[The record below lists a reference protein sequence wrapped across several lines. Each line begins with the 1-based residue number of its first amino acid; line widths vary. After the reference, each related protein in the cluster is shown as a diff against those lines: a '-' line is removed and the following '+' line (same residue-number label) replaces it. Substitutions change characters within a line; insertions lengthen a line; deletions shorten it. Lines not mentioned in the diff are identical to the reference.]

1 MRGCTGT
8 GAGITLRLW
17 IRRTRP
23 RRRGASRGAE
33 GLARAGLGPVDAER
47 VAEHVADV
55 GRAVAVAVRAGA
67 LADLEAVGGGGASG
81 RGRRNSPRGTAGR
94 RGSPATGRPGAG
106 GGELRHD
113 AARHGG
119 SRFEILPGLA
129 VLVFGEEVP
138 VPGPQRAGARLA
150 GGREPPRGAV
160 ALPAER
166 LDGGGPAAVG
176 PSDQPAVAA
185 PGDGWGGRARLPARR
200 GGPGSV
206 R

>member
-1 MRGCTGT
+1 MSLPL
-8 GAGITLRLW
+8 AGPSPLQ
-17 IRRTRP
+17 
-23 RRRGASRGAE
+23 S
-33 GLARAGLGPVDAER
+33 AR
-47 VAEHVADV
+47 
-55 GRAVAVAVRAGA
+55 
-67 LADLEAVGGGGASG
+67 G
-81 RGRRNSPRGTAGR
+81 RGRGNRPGATAR
-94 RGSPATGRPGAG
+94 CRGSPATGRPGAG

-150 GGREPPRGAV
+150 EGREPLRVAV
-160 ALPAER
+160 ALHAER

-185 PGDGWGGRARLPARR
+185 PGDGWSVRERLEAWRADPDSGAGRIGSACGGGRVNDPR
-200 GGPGSV
+200 GG
-206 R
+206 